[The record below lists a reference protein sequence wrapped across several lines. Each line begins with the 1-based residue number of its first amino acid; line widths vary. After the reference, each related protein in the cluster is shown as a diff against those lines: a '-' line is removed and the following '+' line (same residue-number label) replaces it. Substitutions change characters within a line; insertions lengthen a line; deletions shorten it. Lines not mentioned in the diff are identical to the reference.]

1 MTLVKINNRN
11 NGKNPDHF
19 FDALFNN
26 FSAPWGIPSGQ
37 QAPGLPPVNIE
48 ETKNSYQVVLNVP
61 GRNKEDFNINID
73 KNLLTIS
80 FEKQEDKKE
89 EDAKSIRR
97 EFNFSSF
104 KRSFSLDEKIDV
116 NNIQA
121 KYESGLLKIELPK
134 KEVVKEE
141 VKQISIQ

>member
-19 FDALFNN
+19 LDAFFNN
-26 FSAPWGIPSGQ
+26 FSSPWGIASGQ
-37 QAPGLPPVNIE
+37 QLSGLPAVNIE
-48 ETKNSYQVVLNVP
+48 ETKNAYQVALNVP

-89 EDAKSIRR
+89 EDVKSIRR

-104 KRSFSLDEKIDV
+104 KRSFRLDEKIDV

-121 KYESGLLKIELPK
+121 KYENGLLKIELPK